1 MLIVSLVLLQIVIF
15 GGLIFVLR
23 RVLNQNVILATKH
36 LDELNQDYSKKE
48 QDIQKRLEDLK
59 QKTQEI
65 LSNAQGEAQQLKE
78 SVIKQAEKEKDDIL
92 SKARAKGED
101 MMKQADKSRQILISE
116 IDDRIAKEAVNKAC
130 ELTQYVLPEEFKQ
143 IVHTHWLNELIKN
156 GFDQLER
163 LSVAEDIHE
172 INVRSAF
179 DLNEEQRRLLS
190 KKMKEVLSR
199 DIALKETVDSNMVAG
214 VIITIGSL
222 VLDGSFKNK
231 IQEQA
236 KKLSL

>member
-15 GGLIFVLR
+15 GGLIFILR
-23 RVLNQNVILATKH
+23 KILNQNVILATKH

-48 QDIQKRLEDLK
+48 QEIQKRLDDLK
-59 QKTQEI
+59 QKTNEI
-65 LSNAQGEAQQLKE
+65 LSKAQVEAQQFKE
-78 SVIKQAEKEKDDIL
+78 TTIKQAETERDDIL
-92 SKARAKGED
+92 SKARVKGEE
-101 MMKQADKSRQILISE
+101 MMKQADKARQVLISE
-116 IDDRIAKEAVNKAC
+116 IDERIAKEAVSKAC
-130 ELTQYVLPEEFKQ
+130 ELTHCVLPEEFKQ

-172 INVRSAF
+172 INIKSAF

-190 KKMKEVLSR
+190 KKIKEVLSR
-199 DIALKETVDSNMVAG
+199 DIALKETTDPNMVAG

>member
-1 MLIVSLVLLQIVIF
+1 MLIASLVLLQIIIF
-15 GGLIFVLR
+15 GGLIFILR
-23 RVLNQNVILATKH
+23 KVLNQNVILATKH

-59 QKTQEI
+59 QKTHEI
-65 LSNAQGEAQQLKE
+65 LSKAQGEAQKTKE
-78 SVIKQAEKEKDDIL
+78 TTIKQAETERDDIL
-92 SKARAKGED
+92 SKARAKGEE
-101 MMKQADKSRQILISE
+101 MMKQADKARHILISE
-116 IDDRIAKEAVNKAC
+116 IDERIAKEAVSKAC
-130 ELTQYVLPEEFKQ
+130 ELTQYVLPDEFKQ

-163 LSVAEDIHE
+163 LSVAEDVHE
-172 INVRSAF
+172 INIKSAF
-179 DLNEEQRRLLS
+179 DLDEEQRKLLT
-190 KKMKEVLSR
+190 KKIKEVLSR
-199 DIALKETVDSNMVAG
+199 DITLKETVDSNMVAG
-214 VIITIGSL
+214 VVITLGSL

>member
-1 MLIVSLVLLQIVIF
+1 MLIASLVLLQIVIF
-15 GGLIFVLR
+15 GGLIFILR
-23 RVLNQNVILATKH
+23 RILNQNVILATKH

-48 QDIQKRLEDLK
+48 QDLQKRLEDLK

-65 LSNAQGEAQQLKE
+65 LSKAQGEAQQLKE
-78 SVIKQAEKEKDDIL
+78 SIIKQAEKERDDIL
-92 SKARAKGED
+92 SKTRVKGEE
-101 MMKQADKSRQILISE
+101 MMKQADKSRQLLISE
-116 IDDRIAKEAVNKAC
+116 IEERIAREAVSKAC

-143 IVHTHWLNELIKN
+143 IVHIHWLNELIKN
-156 GFDQLER
+156 GFNQLER

-172 INVRSAF
+172 INIKSAF
-179 DLNEEQRRLLS
+179 DLNEEQRKLLS
-190 KKMKEVLSR
+190 KKIKEVLSR
-199 DIALKETVDSNMVAG
+199 DITL
-214 VIITIGSL
+214 IGSL

>member
-1 MLIVSLVLLQIVIF
+1 MLIASLVLLQIVIF
-15 GGLIFVLR
+15 GGLIFILR
-23 RVLNQNVILATKH
+23 RILNQNVILATKH

-65 LSNAQGEAQQLKE
+65 LSKAQGEAQQLKE
-78 SVIKQAEKEKDDIL
+78 SIIKQAEKERDDIL
-92 SKARAKGED
+92 SKTRVKGEE
-101 MMKQADKSRQILISE
+101 MMKQADKSRQLLISE
-116 IDDRIAKEAVNKAC
+116 IDDRIAREAVSKAC

-143 IVHTHWLNELIKN
+143 IVHIHWLNELIKN
-156 GFDQLER
+156 GFNQLER

-172 INVRSAF
+172 INIKSAF
-179 DLNEEQRRLLS
+179 DLNEEQRKLLS
-190 KKMKEVLSR
+190 KKIKEVLSR
-199 DIALKETVDSNMVAG
+199 DITLKETVDSNMVAG
-214 VIITIGSL
+214 VIITLGSL

>member
-15 GGLIFVLR
+15 GGLIFILR
-23 RVLNQNVILATKH
+23 KILNQNVILATKH

-48 QDIQKRLEDLK
+48 QEIQKRLDDLK
-59 QKTQEI
+59 QKTNEI
-65 LSNAQGEAQQLKE
+65 LSKAQVEAQQFKE
-78 SVIKQAEKEKDDIL
+78 TTIKQTETERDDIL
-92 SKARAKGED
+92 SKARVKGEE
-101 MMKQADKSRQILISE
+101 MMKQADKARQVLISE
-116 IDDRIAKEAVNKAC
+116 IEERIAKEAVSKAC
-130 ELTQYVLPEEFKQ
+130 ELTHCVLPEEFKQ

-172 INVRSAF
+172 ISIKSAF

-190 KKMKEVLSR
+190 KKIKEVLSR
-199 DIALKETVDSNMVAG
+199 DIALKETTDPNMVAG

>member
-23 RVLNQNVILATKH
+23 KVLNQNVILATKH

-48 QDIQKRLEDLK
+48 QDIQKRLDDLK
-59 QKTQEI
+59 QKTNEI
-65 LSNAQGEAQQLKE
+65 LSKAQVEAQQFKE
-78 SVIKQAEKEKDDIL
+78 NTIKQAEKERDDIL
-92 SKARAKGED
+92 NKTRAKGEE
-101 MMKQADKSRQILISE
+101 MMNQAEKARQVLISE
-116 IDDRIAKEAVNKAC
+116 IDERIAKEAVNKTC

-163 LSVAEDIHE
+163 LSVSEDINE
-172 INVRSAF
+172 INIKSAF

-190 KKMKEVLSR
+190 KKIKEVLSR
-199 DIALKETVDSNMVAG
+199 DIALKETTDQNMVAG

>member
-1 MLIVSLVLLQIVIF
+1 MLIVSLVLLQIIIF
-15 GGLIFVLR
+15 GGLIFILR

-48 QDIQKRLEDLK
+48 KDIQKRLEDLK
-59 QKTQEI
+59 QKTNEI
-65 LSNAQGEAQQLKE
+65 LSKAQSEAQQLKE
-78 SVIKQAEKEKDDIL
+78 TTIKQAETERDDIL
-92 SKARAKGED
+92 NKARAKGEE
-101 MMKQADKSRQILISE
+101 MMKQADRSRQLLISE
-116 IDDRIAKEAVNKAC
+116 IDERIAKEAVNKAC
-130 ELTQYVLPEEFKQ
+130 ELTQYVLPDEFKQ

-163 LSVAEDIHE
+163 LSVAEDVHD
-172 INVRSAF
+172 INIKSAF

-190 KKMKEVLSR
+190 NKIKEVLSR
-199 DIALKETVDSNMVAG
+199 DITLKETVDSNMVAG